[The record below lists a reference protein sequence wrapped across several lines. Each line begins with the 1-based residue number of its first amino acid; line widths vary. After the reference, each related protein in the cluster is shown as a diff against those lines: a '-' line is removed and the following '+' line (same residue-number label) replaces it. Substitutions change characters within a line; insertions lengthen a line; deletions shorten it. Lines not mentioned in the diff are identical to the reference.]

1 MAPPVISAPKT
12 IKVQGQ
18 ISILSWIIPA
28 CLNSGSVPTRGSN
41 GQPGDGALMDAG
53 TLGAIE
59 ECLLW
64 CECVVL
70 VVEVEDGSLD
80 VSHVAETVA

>member
-1 MAPPVISAPKT
+1 MAPPVISALK
-12 IKVQGQ
+12 IINVQGQ

-28 CLNSGSVPTRGSN
+28 CIDDSSVPTRGSCC
-41 GQPGDGALMDAG
+41 QLGDGALMDAR
-53 TLGAIE
+53 TLGAIG